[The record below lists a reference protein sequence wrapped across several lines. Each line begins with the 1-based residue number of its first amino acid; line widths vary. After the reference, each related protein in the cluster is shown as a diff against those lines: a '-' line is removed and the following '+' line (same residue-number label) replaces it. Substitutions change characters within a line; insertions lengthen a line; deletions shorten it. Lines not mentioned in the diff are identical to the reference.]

1 MTLELKGA
9 PMPNVTRQADFRRRL
24 AAARLRLART
34 VAATDEELAA
44 LGPRASPELA
54 EEAATGVLRGILE
67 RLEDRERHELDQI
80 DAAQARL
87 EAGVFGVC
95 ERCHQ
100 AIPLARLR
108 AMPATRHCAMCR
120 VHHEAAR

>member
-1 MTLELKGA
+1 MTVQLKGA
-9 PMPNVTRQADFRRRL
+9 EMPNVTRQAEFRHRL

-44 LGPRASPELA
+44 LGRRESPELA
-54 EEAATGVLRGILE
+54 EEAATG
-67 RLEDRERHELDQI
+67 DREQHELDEI

-108 AMPATRHCAMCR
+108 AMPATRHCAMCQI
-120 VHHEAAR
+120 HHEAAR